1 MLLRGEP
8 NESTSD
14 GVLEIAM
21 GAGIAVDVVDCDV
34 MVVVVVVGRRGREAP
49 IRD

>member
-34 MVVVVVVGRRGREAP
+34 MVVVVGRRGREAP